1 MSSEADVAAPGIGLP
16 PEQEAE
22 VQAGVWRRALDNLRA
37 LLEANGATL
46 QHVVKVTL
54 YLQKLKYRTAFHK
67 VWMEYFPEN
76 PPARIPVDSLADRH
90 EPHGRMTMAGEDD
103 LVARLGTPNEFR
115 KLAFGLGN
123 GDFHGNNFR
132 N

>member
-1 MSSEADVAAPGIGLP
+1 MQRETLKAPPQGPRHGQGMVPGVKAGGLMFFSAIRGNDP
-16 PEQEAE
+16 QTREWSDDTET
-22 VQAGVWRRALDNLRA
+22 QARQALDNLRA

-76 PPARIPVDSLADRH
+76 PPARIAFEVGDANSNASGNAHFALDVIA
-90 EPHGRMTMAGEDD
+90 
-103 LVARLGTPNEFR
+103 VAP
-115 KLAFGLGN
+115 
-123 GDFHGNNFR
+123 
-132 N
+132 